1 MTKRATPRLWPVLL
15 AAGVGLL
22 ILLSLGVWQVQ
33 RLAQKNAM
41 IAAIDASLASPPVP
55 LDEALAGFLD
65 GKNIDYRKVKALG
78 HFAPREPLRLI
89 ATLGG
94 GPAWELV
101 HGFEQ
106 PNGAPV
112 LVNRGRI
119 AEGKALP
126 PPVPGEVEIVG
137 LVHWH
142 DKGRGVF
149 DVDNK
154 PNENRWYWW
163 DVVAMSQQFSA
174 THLDPNYVV
183 LDLIPG
189 SPGTEGLQVDP
200 PKANLRNNHLGYAIT
215 WFGLAAALLAVTGVF
230 LWTRGKQS

>member
-1 MTKRATPRLWPVLL
+1 MKPRLWPVLL
-15 AAGVGLL
+15 AAGIGLA
-22 ILLSLGVWQVQ
+22 ILLSLGVWQVK
-33 RLAQKNAM
+33 RLAWKEAR
-41 IAAIDASLASPPVP
+41 IAAIEAGMAAPAIP
-55 LDEALAGFLD
+55 LDEALALFLK
-65 GKNIDYRKVKALG
+65 GEAIDYRKVKASG
-78 HFAPREPLRLI
+78 RFAPRDPLKVMS
-89 ATLGG
+89 TLNG

-106 PNGAPV
+106 VEGAPV

-119 AEGKALP
+119 ADGLPLPAPPLGEGQ
-126 PPVPGEVEIVG
+126 ITG

-142 DKGRGVF
+142 DQGRGSF

-154 PNENRWYWW
+154 PAENLWYWW
-163 DVVAMSQQFSA
+163 DVIEMSRQFSA

-183 LDLIPG
+183 IDLLPNSPG
-189 SPGTEGLQVDP
+189 SEGLVIDP

-215 WFGLAAALLAVTGVF
+215 WFGLAAALVAVTGVF